1 MIHNFANT
9 PSVIHQ
15 YLFELRNVDIQKDG
29 LRFRRNLERM
39 GELMAYEISKTLEYV
54 ETEVETPFG
63 TAKVKVPEQN
73 MVVAAILRAGL
84 PLHRGIINVM
94 DYADSAFVSTYR
106 KHNPDGSFQVKLEYV
121 TCPDLTD
128 SVLVIADPMLAT
140 GSTVCEAVESLLE
153 YGQPRQ
159 IHLVTAI
166 SSNQGIEHV
175 SRLYPQIHIWTG
187 DVDEELTAKSYI
199 VPGLGDAG
207 DLCFGKKQI
216 D

>member
-175 SRLYPQIHIWTG
+175 SRLYPQMHIWTG